1 VKSLIYV
8 PYNYFNPNEGLTEN
22 LSMFSTKFNDVEIT
36 PIMLYRDQINFG
48 READYGYGVLVY
60 DVSQLIK
67 AGSNSFALTK
77 KSNIPFVY
85 PSTLIYMYNT
95 TGSETIKEV
104 YISND
109 ADLLSFIDFNELNRE
124 VKANSVFNVNSS
136 GNVDAKLYIFA
147 AGAQKGEGN
156 IMFNNKLYEDV
167 WNGNT
172 NSTGL
177 YVMDI
182 TSSIEDTNVVS
193 FISTNSY
200 LLALQQIIVIT
211 KESSGDSDNSTN
223 PDSGNSTN
231 PDTDKKDTAKV
242 TKKATKI
249 TAKKKTFKAKTK
261 VKKYVITLK
270 SGKNA
275 VKKVKLTIKIGKKTY
290 TAKTN
295 AKGKATFKIKK
306 LTKKGKYNAVIKF
319 KGNSAYKASSK
330 KVKITIK

>member
-1 VKSLIYV
+1 
-8 PYNYFNPNEGLTEN
+8 
-22 LSMFSTKFNDVEIT
+22 
-36 PIMLYRDQINFG
+36 
-48 READYGYGVLVY
+48 
-60 DVSQLIK
+60 
-67 AGSNSFALTK
+67 
-77 KSNIPFVY
+77 
-85 PSTLIYMYNT
+85 
-95 TGSETIKEV
+95 
-104 YISND
+104 
-109 ADLLSFIDFNELNRE
+109 LNRE
-124 VKANSVFNVNSS
+124 VKANSVFNVNST

-261 VKKYVITLK
+261 VKKYAITLK
-270 SGKNA
+270 SGKKA
-275 VKKVKLTIKIGKKTY
+275 VKKVKVTIKIGKKTY

-306 LTKKGKYNAVIKF
+306 LTKKGKYKAVIKF